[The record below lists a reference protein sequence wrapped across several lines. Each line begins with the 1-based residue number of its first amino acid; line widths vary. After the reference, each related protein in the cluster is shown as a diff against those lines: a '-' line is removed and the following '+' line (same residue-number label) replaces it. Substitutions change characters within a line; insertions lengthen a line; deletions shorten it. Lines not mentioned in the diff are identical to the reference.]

1 MLKPPVFITVLTLAL
16 VGVGCSEAPK
26 AEKKAPKNLEPLTG
40 RQAFQQMYP
49 PARAWMPDA
58 QPLQIK
64 SIPLDSV
71 KAAPGKSGAWQV
83 TFVSPGHSRAK
94 IFTWSAI
101 EAEGNLHQGVFS
113 GQEESWSGPRGQEQ
127 PFFAQAI
134 KTDSDEAYDI
144 AAKKSA
150 EYLKKNPTKP
160 VTFIAEYTNRFPNAT
175 WRVIWGESVNSS
187 DYSVFVDA
195 STGQFLER
203 TH

>member
-1 MLKPPVFITVLTLAL
+1 MIRPAVVLAAVVLAL
-16 VGVGCSEAPK
+16 TGCSEPPK

-49 PARAWMPDA
+49 QARGWAPDA
-58 QPLQIK
+58 QPLEIK
-64 SIPLDSV
+64 SIPLEGI
-71 KAAPGKSGAWQV
+71 KATPGKSGAWQV
-83 TFVSPGHSRAK
+83 IFVSPGRSRAK
-94 IFTWSAI
+94 TFTWSAI

-113 GQEESWSGPRGQEQ
+113 GPDESWSAHGQQQ
-127 PFFAQAI
+127 PFLVQAI
-134 KTDSDEAYDI
+134 KTDSDEAYDV

-150 EYLKKNPTKP
+150 EYLKKNPGKP
-160 VTFIAEYTNRFPNAT
+160 VNFVAEYTSRFPNLV
-175 WRVIWGESVNSS
+175 WRVLWGESVNSA